1 MLRRT
6 RWGGLAIV
14 IAASGVGLWNLAEG
28 AESQRATP
36 KAKKQTPADVKEQ
49 SEGALRE
56 AIGQETIGDMPQRES
71 RLDKLISLNP
81 DFAPARWQRGFI
93 KTADGWQH
101 IDELANSN
109 STSSSEVVYRNLRDK
124 TPDDLAG
131 NLTLGSWCKK
141 HGMKEAARGHWNRAV
156 SFDPNCE
163 EAHVALGDTR
173 VDGTW
178 LTSEERAEA
187 DGRTEATR
195 NALRTLGSRI
205 PEWARGYATGV
216 EAKKKLCEEKLRGV
230 RDPAAIP
237 LLLSALAPRGE
248 ESALLLVDMLKSMP
262 SHEATYALSDVG
274 VRTDSVAV
282 RNAVVEELK
291 LRDEHAV
298 VPPLLLSMS
307 SPVTSKMQLTV
318 SNEGALVY
326 RHVFARE
333 NQKQKEVRV
342 QNTKFVAQSSGN
354 GNDDPS
360 DGAIGAIAAAAMFA
374 ARNEAEVARQNLTI
388 QQVNDRVSLL
398 LSQITD
404 VNNGKPED
412 WWNWWNQRQQIQ
424 IKGDKPT
431 QTSVGTQT
439 FAIQTGGGQQRS
451 ECFVKGTPV
460 WTSHGKVAI
469 ETIRPGDL
477 VLSQDVKTGELA
489 FKAVIQPTQ
498 RAAEAIYELEI
509 GCAKLECTGGHSFWV
524 TGTGWTKAS
533 DLKPGMLVRCADGA
547 KPVLTTTKGR
557 EVETHN
563 LIVADF
569 HSYFVGEEKTLC
581 HDNTDQRPTLAI
593 VPGVYRDG
601 EAPRAAA
608 RK

>member
-6 RWGGLAIV
+6 RWGGLAILV
-14 IAASGVGLWNLAEG
+14 AASGVGVWNLAEG
-28 AESQRATP
+28 AESQRATKVKRP
-36 KAKKQTPADVKEQ
+36 SAAEIKEQ

-56 AIGQETIGDMPQRES
+56 AIGQETVGDVSERDSTLDDLIGR
-71 RLDKLISLNP
+71 NP
-81 DFAPARWQRGFI
+81 DFAPARWQRGYI
-93 KTADGWQH
+93 KTSDGWQH
-101 IDELANSN
+101 IDELASPN
-109 STSSSEVVYRNLRDK
+109 STSSLQITYSTVRDK
-124 TPDDLAG
+124 TPDDVAG
-131 NLTLGSWCKK
+131 NLALATWCKK
-141 HGMKEAARGHWNRAV
+141 HGLKEAARGHWNRAIAL
-156 SFDPNCE
+156 DPNCQ

-178 LTSEERAEA
+178 LTQDEVAEA
-187 DGRTEATR
+187 NGRTEATR
-195 NALRTLGSRI
+195 NALRTLGRKI
-205 PEWARGYATGV
+205 PEWAQGYATGPD
-216 EAKKKLCEEKLRGV
+216 AKKKFCEEKLRQV

-237 LLLSALAPRGE
+237 LLLRALAPRGD

-262 SHEATYALSDVG
+262 SLEATYALSDLG
-274 VRTDSVAV
+274 VRTDSAAV
-282 RNAVVEELK
+282 RRVIVEELK

-298 VPPLLLSMS
+298 MPPLLLAMS

-333 NQKQKEVRV
+333 NQRQKEVRV
-342 QNTKFVAQSSGN
+342 QNTNFVTSGSGD

-360 DGAIGAIAAAAMFA
+360 SGAIGAIAAASMFA

-388 QQVNDRVSLL
+388 QQVNDRISLL

-404 VNNGKPED
+404 SNNGKPED
-412 WWNWWNQRQQIQ
+412 WWNWWNKRQQIQ
-424 IKGDKPT
+424 IQGDKPT
-431 QTSVGTQT
+431 QTSIGTQT
-439 FAIQTGGGQQRS
+439 LAIQTGGGQQRS

-460 WTSHGKVAI
+460 WTSRGKVAI

-489 FKAVIQPTQ
+489 FKAVVQPTQ
-498 RAAEAIYELEI
+498 RAAEAIYQLEI

-533 DLKPGMLVRCADGA
+533 DLRPGMLVRCADGA
-547 KPVLTTTKGR
+547 KPVLTTAKGR

-593 VPGVYRDG
+593 APGVYRDG
-601 EAPRAAA
+601 EAPSSV